1 MLDNVEVLIHSS
13 IRINKGLVIYFDPYK
28 INKDYND
35 ADIVFITHSHYD
47 HYSEDDLKKVIK
59 DNTIIIIPN
68 DLEEKVIKLGFDKE
82 HILVVKPNEEYNTL
96 GINFKTIPAYN
107 INKNFH
113 PRENNWVGYLIN
125 IDNITYYIAGDTD
138 ITEENRKVS
147 CDVAFIP
154 IGGTYTM
161 TYLEAADLVN
171 KIKPKVVVPIHYG
184 LIVGTKEDA
193 IKFKEL
199 IAKDIKC
206 QILIK

>member
-82 HILVVKPNEEYNTL
+82 HILVVKPNEEYNIL

-171 KIKPKVVVPIHYG
+171 EIKPKVVVPIHYG

>member
-82 HILVVKPNEEYNTL
+82 HILVVKPNEEYNIL